1 MEAHQFQARSR
12 CESREDSADLEISVR
27 HPSGASV
34 DLRMV
39 MASAVSVVH
48 FADVRTEVDGFS
60 EVLEWLDEDL
70 LAGTL
75 PPFLAGR
82 RWVGSGG

>member
-1 MEAHQFQARSR
+1 
-12 CESREDSADLEISVR
+12 
-27 HPSGASV
+27 
-34 DLRMV
+34 

-60 EVLEWLDEDL
+60 EVLERLDEGL

-75 PPFLAGR
+75 PPLLAGR
-82 RWVGSGG
+82 GWVGRGR